1 MIPRP
6 KLIGEMAMKLKTILL
21 ASLALVTLVAC
32 TSVPPA
38 SEIPASIANATTAA
52 DHQRIADHFAQKA
65 ASYDA
70 EAVWHER
77 AALSYSSEAA
87 PTYSGRSKRDPS
99 AMIAHCRKL
108 REQFVNSAIDARAL
122 EQAHR
127 QLAASVGE

>member
-1 MIPRP
+1 
-6 KLIGEMAMKLKTILL
+6 MAMKLKTILL